1 MFDYATLQA
10 TASRLITNFGA
21 TAVITRSGGSTFDPV
36 TGSYSGGSTV
46 TINAKA
52 VRAQFT
58 QSEKASQAVQE
69 SDIKLLVEAGKGAPL
84 IDDNVFFDSV
94 DYRVLGVM
102 EISPSG
108 VDVYYELH
116 LRS

>member
-1 MFDYATLQA
+1 MFDYATLQK
-10 TASRLITNFGA
+10 TASKLITNFGA
-21 TAVITRSGGSTFDPV
+21 NAVITRTGGATFNPA
-36 TGSYSGGSTV
+36 TGSYSGGSTT

-69 SDIKLLVEAGKGAPL
+69 SDIKLLAEAGQGIPL
-84 IDDNVFFDSV
+84 IDDNVLFDSI
-94 DYRVLGVM
+94 DYKVIAVK

-108 VDVYYELH
+108 VDMYYELQ